1 MTPILCVYFDG
12 DQAVSQFVLGEV
24 WQQYHIS
31 IDVSVQVSWN
41 FTKWLLDQGPSP
53 AQPGPWAR
61 AENLNSAPTTRC

>member
-41 FTKWLLDQGPSP
+41 FISYGETIMSNIIRNDSD
-53 AQPGPWAR
+53 
-61 AENLNSAPTTRC
+61 